1 MSLLRIDASLLPAT
15 SASRALGDLVEAE
28 WTAAH
33 PDSVVT
39 HRNLIESP
47 IPADAWQNAVYA
59 GFTPEEDRTEEQ
71 RAAVA
76 LAAQLAD
83 ELIEADALLFT
94 VPLYNFGVSQHFKL
108 WFDLAYTDPRTNNTS
123 TTLAGKPA
131 TLATVLGGNYG
142 EGTPKGRLG
151 PLDALSH
158 APAPGRLGPRPPRRA
173 ASLHACRREPGPRPV
188 RRPRRRAQGRRRD
201 EGDGVRPRA
210 RGAPRQGQRRV
221 VTRRIRSPHRF
232 RDGFRTSR
240 WVATHL
246 QVRKPSR
253 DVYLERV
260 PSSQRRSRRATPSA
274 SARGRARQSE
284 AERVSPPRCAP
295 CGDRRSSRT
304 SR

>member
-59 GFTPEEDRTEEQ
+59 GFTPEEDRTEGQ

-142 EGTPKGRLG
+142 EGTPKDGWDHSTPYLTRLLQDVWG
-151 PLDALSH
+151 LDL
-158 APAPGRLGPRPPRRA
+158 
-173 ASLHACRREPGPRPV
+173 
-188 RRPRRRAQGRRRD
+188 
-201 EGDGVRPRA
+201 
-210 RGAPRQGQRRV
+210 RV
-221 VTRRIRSPHRF
+221 VQRPFTLVGVNPALDQF
-232 RDGFRTSR
+232 ADLAAELKADAETK
-240 WVATHL
+240 ATESGREL
-246 QVRKPSR
+246 AE
-253 DVYLERV
+253 L
-260 PSSQRRSRRATPSA
+260 
-274 SARGRARQSE
+274 RGKAN
-284 AERVSPPRCAP
+284 AA
-295 CGDRRSSRT
+295 
-304 SR
+304 